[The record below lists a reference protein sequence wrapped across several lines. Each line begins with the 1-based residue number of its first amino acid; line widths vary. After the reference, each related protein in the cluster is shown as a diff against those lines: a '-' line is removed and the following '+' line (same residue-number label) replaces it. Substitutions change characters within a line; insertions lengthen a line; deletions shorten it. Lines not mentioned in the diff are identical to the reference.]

1 MEKARKVS
9 IFNKLGERIFT
20 RTTIQDFLSEISKLK
35 EKEIT
40 LDFNKVRFIS
50 RSCTDEYLKFIRT
63 SKKKIKSVNQSQ
75 DLVMMI
81 KAVENGLNAIS
92 IRGTKDN
99 SKCVLCK
106 N

>member
-9 IFNKLGERIFT
+9 IFDKLGERIFT

-40 LDFNKVRFIS
+40 LDFNNVKFIS

-63 SKKKIKSVNQSQ
+63 SKKKIKSINQSP
-75 DLVMMI
+75 DVFMMI

-92 IRGTKDN
+92 ISKASDI
-99 SKCVLCK
+99 SKCVLCE